1 MKEVKD
7 DILKKVTGGTIGEE
21 IAEGIWGTVGTIL
34 IPILDGLRTDPTY
47 GSDAGCILQVIQNKG
62 LGSFS
67 ATQVTSACEK
77 LLTANQILAN
87 ETAIEYLQAILDFA
101 SGN

>member
-7 DILKKVTGGTIGEE
+7 DILKKVTGGTLGEE
-21 IAEGIWGTVGTIL
+21 IAEVIWGSVGTIL

-67 ATQVTSACEK
+67 ATQVTDACER
-77 LLTANQILAN
+77 LLGANQIKTN
-87 ETAIEYLQAILDFA
+87 EIATEYIQAIFEFA
-101 SGN
+101 NGN